1 MCIDHVAVL
10 TMAPITAGDW
20 TKVHLSSHRVLS
32 EDHVRRNQPLTRLA
46 VLVFSAWVLLVGC
59 TGPVHSY
66 SKAGSDVADFRRD
79 SDSCVQEPRVS
90 WLANGSLVTV
100 TVGTSVDAKRQDNMY
115 RRCMEASGWVSEA
128 PQ

>member
-1 MCIDHVAVL
+1 ML
-10 TMAPITAGDW
+10 
-20 TKVHLSSHRVLS
+20 
-32 EDHVRRNQPLTRLA
+32 RLA
-46 VLVFSAWVLLVGC
+46 VLLFSVLVPLVGC

-90 WLANGSLVTV
+90 WLANGSPMTV
-100 TVGTSVDAKRQDNMY
+100 TVGASVDAKRQGNMY